1 MSSPP
6 TSVLKGQT
14 ALPTDKVQQIGLLNA
29 VNDKYGGVVVDM
41 KEPMDSH
48 IYVPLLRASISQ
60 WRQQGK
66 KGVWIKL
73 PIQQANLVEPTVKE
87 GFRYHHAESNYL
99 MLVYWIPDSP
109 DTLPANASHIV
120 GIGAFVMNNK
130 REVLLLDCSIH
141 IFMLFSE
148 LKVVVGHRVL
158 AATKYLMLRS
168 NYSTRKVL
176 VVKEKHGYF
185 EDKDAWKFPTGV
197 VNQGEDICAAAIR
210 EVKEETGIDTEF
222 MEILAFSQTHQQ
234 FLGKS
239 DLFFVCML
247 QPLSFDIIKQDS
259 EIKAAQW
266 IPIDEYVNQTYN
278 REHKPFEYIA
288 KICLTKSQSNYGGFS
303 AVHTLTSSGKQ
314 PYLYFNGQDFKP

>member
-1 MSSPP
+1 MDLTQFYRLPISRRNMSSPP

-41 KEPMDSH
+41 KEPMDFH

-130 REVLLLDCSIH
+130 REVL
-141 IFMLFSE
+141 
-148 LKVVVGHRVL
+148 
-158 AATKYLMLRS
+158 
-168 NYSTRKVL
+168 

-185 EDKDAWKFPTGV
+185 KGKDAWKFPTGV

-222 MEILAFSQTHQQ
+222 MEILAF
-234 FLGKS
+234 K
-239 DLFFVCML
+239 
-247 QPLSFDIIKQDS
+247 
-259 EIKAAQW
+259 
-266 IPIDEYVNQTYN
+266 
-278 REHKPFEYIA
+278 
-288 KICLTKSQSNYGGFS
+288 
-303 AVHTLTSSGKQ
+303 
-314 PYLYFNGQDFKP
+314 